1 MKNKKEMLDHNLSQ
15 IDLSVIEQEINID
28 KKIRIA
34 NMLAQA
40 TFILL
45 IGSVIITIYL
55 QLVLFRII

>member
-45 IGSVIITIYL
+45 IGSAITTIYL